1 MAEGTDWFLTGNL
14 NEAPAMESATVA
26 NADPDAGP
34 DAVPAHRERPGESRN
49 AAGTGTRPDGRSAAD
64 SARPEP
70 TGTANAWWPDA
81 SGGGAWVDW
90 PVFDRYALR
99 PGDRLEGPAIVAERE
114 STTLLPAGDT
124 ARVTARGNLLIKVEA
139 ATREPG
145 Q

>member
-1 MAEGTDWFLTGNL
+1 MRLAD
-14 NEAPAMESATVA
+14 EAR
-26 NADPDAGP
+26 
-34 DAVPAHRERPGESRN
+34 RERPDEGRN
-49 AAGTGTRPDGRSAAD
+49 GAGTGARTDGRDGRRAAD

-70 TGTANAWWPDA
+70 TGTANAWRPDA

-124 ARVTARGNLLIKVEA
+124 ARVTAHGNLLIEVEA